1 MTSIRA
7 DPADTGL
14 IEGYASLFQVAD
26 LGHDMV
32 MPGAFTDTLRRKGA
46 EGIRMLWQHDPAEV
60 IGTWLDLRETALGL
74 HVRGTLNTQ
83 VQRGREALALLH
95 SGAINGLS
103 IGFETKG
110 SQHPRGS
117 TLRRL
122 TSIDLWEISLVTFPM
137 LPQARVHALKRRHGP
152 TLPLMGSLRAGGLR
166 SGAPHGPRGS
176 CRA

>member
-1 MTSIRA
+1 MTPIRA
-7 DPADTGL
+7 DPTQTGL

-46 EGIRMLWQHDPAEV
+46 QGIRMLWQHDPAEV

-74 HVRGTLNTQ
+74 QVRGVLNTQ
-83 VQRGREALALLH
+83 VQRGREALALLQG
-95 SGAINGLS
+95 GAISGLS

-110 SQHPRGS
+110 SQQPRG
-117 TLRRL
+117 TALRRL
-122 TSIDLWEISLVTFPM
+122 TRIDLWEISLVSFPM
-137 LPQARVHALKRRHGP
+137 LPQARVHAVKQQGP
-152 TLPLMGSLRAGGLR
+152 TLPLMGRVRA
-166 SGAPHGPRGS
+166 SGSRPSAPHGQRVS